1 MDSKYYIKI
10 SKDDFVAIGW
20 TQLRGAV
27 TTDNG
32 FFVERESL
40 AHKEWLRLPKA
51 KFDNEDI

>member
-10 SKDDFVAIGW
+10 SKDNFVAIGC

-27 TTDNG
+27 TTDKG
-32 FFVERESL
+32 FFVERESP
-40 AHKEWLRLPKA
+40 AHKAWLNLPKA